1 MICVE
6 AVTRPAEVHLA
17 LGTSEAGFDVPTLSH
32 LLALTDALL
41 AASLAAGK
49 ASQRVTIN
57 DVVGDDVLDFK
68 VVDCRRS
75 TSHA

>member
-1 MICVE
+1 M
-6 AVTRPAEVHLA
+6 TRPAEVHLA
-17 LGTSEAGFDVPTLSH
+17 PRTPEAGFDVPTLGR

-49 ASQRVTIN
+49 ASQRMTFD

-68 VVDCRRS
+68 VVD
-75 TSHA
+75 A